1 MDGCDAWKNTR
12 RATRRATSRTVW
24 AERLKNFAEFLPLPK
39 VAHLPSSGTLKFDKR
54 VRAKP
59 KLSAIAR
66 L

>member
-1 MDGCDAWKNTR
+1 M
-12 RATRRATSRTVW
+12 RATSRTVW
-24 AERLKNFAEFLPLPK
+24 AERLRNFAEFLPLPK